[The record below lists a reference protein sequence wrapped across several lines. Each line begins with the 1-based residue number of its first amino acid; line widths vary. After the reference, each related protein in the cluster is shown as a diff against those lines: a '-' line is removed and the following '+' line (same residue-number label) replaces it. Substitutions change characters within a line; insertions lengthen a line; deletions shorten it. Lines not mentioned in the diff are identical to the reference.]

1 MHANEIDT
9 QLFAL
14 KALGSICIRH
24 YEFML
29 SQDLMNM
36 YLEVLAI
43 NVKECKL
50 KSQVS
55 KKKNIFYR
63 ISKSLSI
70 FKIEN

>member
-1 MHANEIDT
+1 MMSYFMHANEIDT

-14 KALGSICIRH
+14 KALGSMCIRH

-55 KKKNIFYR
+55 KKTLFFTELAR
-63 ISKSLSI
+63 V
-70 FKIEN
+70 